1 MEKTKTIIQT
11 ILILVIWYCFYS
23 VGGWKPLGF
32 DGGKMNLL
40 LLLGLYVLPMILI
53 GIVLNGFTCICNIK
67 GKRPIQRLNLLIEGV
82 FILIL
87 VIVPI
92 IVMQKFPIYDVFMET
107 MQPAI
112 YQELIKF
119 SDIFGMGAYM
129 ATGLCAGH
137 MVGALSEKPQKAIIK
152 YGSIIFVWFIAYDLL
167 LPMTEAMTKS
177 GRNYTIS
184 TLLTILPMLFA
195 GIVLTYRGRDK
206 FEQKQVDKFYFI
218 LFIIATVAALIIPTV
233 SILLDLKIPVY
244 ESQNLIVSMVQFIQG
259 NMLYIIL
266 WLCVGG
272 LVTKLKQKS

>member
-23 VGGWKPLGF
+23 VGGWKSLGF

-129 ATGLCAGH
+129 TTGLCAGH

-195 GIVLTYRGRDK
+195 GIALTYRGRDK

-218 LFIIATVAALIIPTV
+218 LFIIVTVAALIIPTV